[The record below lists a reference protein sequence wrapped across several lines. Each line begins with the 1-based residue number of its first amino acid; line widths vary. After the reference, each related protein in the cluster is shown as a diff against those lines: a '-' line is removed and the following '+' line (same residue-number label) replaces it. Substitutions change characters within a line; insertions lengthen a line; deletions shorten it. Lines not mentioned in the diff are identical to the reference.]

1 MSDFAALPKSANN
14 NNRSR
19 YAIVNSSAARPP
31 RICHIL
37 FRFDAVI
44 QLAIGAD

>member
-1 MSDFAALPKSANN
+1 MPVSEVATLCKLLGGSPIKDIHF
-14 NNRSR
+14 
-19 YAIVNSSAARPP
+19 
-31 RICHIL
+31 L